1 MTSIMHS
8 LPAFAVRKQSTA
20 VSGCLRRATQ
30 LTSSSGM
37 RSSMTTQCI
46 QSRSIGSQTP
56 FQSLRAPSS
65 VSSSTQQR
73 RTFLAQ
79 LKRQSQTVQ
88 EDAAATTPPPAA
100 PKLKVINLPY
110 FVRRT
115 PSNQLPVYLV
125 TKAGGTKQQTKIQ
138 KTEGDVDA
146 LRRDLEQYLG
156 LEADGRD
163 NKKSRDIT
171 INRLNGNIIVKGWRK
186 NEITQFLSERNF

>member
-1 MTSIMHS
+1 MTSIMQS

-20 VSGCLRRATQ
+20 VSGSLRRATQ
-30 LTSSSGM
+30 LVSSPGI
-37 RSSMTTQCI
+37 RSSLPSQCT
-46 QSRSIGSQTP
+46 QSRSISFQTP
-56 FQSLRAPSS
+56 LQSLRAPSP
-65 VSSSTQQR
+65 VSISTQQR

-79 LKRQSQTVQ
+79 LKRQSQTIH
-88 EDAAATTPPPAA
+88 EDASTTTPPPSP

-146 LRRDLEQYLG
+146 LRKDLEQYLG

-163 NKKSRDIT
+163 GKKSRDIT
-171 INRLNGNIIVKGWRK
+171 INRLNGNVIVKGWRK
-186 NEITQFLSERNF
+186 NEITKFLSERNF